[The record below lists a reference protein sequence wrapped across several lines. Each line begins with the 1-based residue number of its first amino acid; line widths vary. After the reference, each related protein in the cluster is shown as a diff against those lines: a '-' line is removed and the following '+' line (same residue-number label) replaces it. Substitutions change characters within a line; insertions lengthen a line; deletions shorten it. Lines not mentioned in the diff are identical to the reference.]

1 MSVNIFG
8 SSKQV
13 SGGPGKKG
21 QPGIGFKL
29 LDNEGNFNIDSKRL
43 ANVAQPISD
52 SDAVTKVYVNEAI
65 SKQES
70 ISDLLKAR
78 IKRNGTRTR
87 SLQKQISKDLDETKS
102 EVDSLQKKI
111 SKDFEE
117 TKSEVDHLKSF
128 CQIMDNAIAEIKKE
142 YVTQQYFMNSMVENS
157 KMLAEL
163 EKNNNRLYDQ
173 LNNHNKR
180 VDELKLEVNTA
191 SNIAFGHDE
200 ILNVIQRRMDEIDE
214 TVKLNKMDTDSVR
227 GELRTALGFFGSLH
241 GHT

>member
-70 ISDLLKAR
+70 ISDLLKER
-78 IKRNGTRTR
+78 IKRIGTNTR
-87 SLQKQISKDLDETKS
+87 SLQKK
-102 EVDSLQKKI
+102 V
-111 SKDFEE
+111 SKDFDE
-117 TKSEVDHLKSF
+117 TKSEVDHLKNF
-128 CQIMDNAIAEIKKE
+128 CQVIENAVADIKKE
-142 YVTQQYFMNSMVENS
+142 YVKQQYFMDWMAENS

-163 EKNNNRLYDQ
+163 EKNNSRLYDK
-173 LNNHNKR
+173 LNNLNKR
-180 VDELKLEVNTA
+180 VDERELEVNIT
-191 SNIAFGHDE
+191 SNLAFGHDE
-200 ILNVIQRRMDEIDE
+200 ILNKIRGRIDDIDE
-214 TVKLNKMDTDSVR
+214 TVKLNEMKIDGLFKESR
-227 GELRTALGFFGSLH
+227 
-241 GHT
+241 